1 MPAQVV
7 LGVDIGTSSSKG
19 VLVTFQGHILR
30 SAVRAHSVERPFPGQ
45 VEMSAEIWWQEFV
58 DIATELTLPGDVDVV
73 CVGVSGMGPCVLVTD
88 ELSRPLRPAILYGVD
103 TRATTQIDALNAA
116 IDPAEILDRCG
127 SALSSQAVGPKLAW
141 IRENEP
147 EVFARAKRL
156 YMPSSWLAYKL
167 TGNYVL
173 DYHSASQCTP
183 MFDTRS
189 LSWYLPWATQI
200 APGLE
205 LPPLRWPGEQAG
217 VTAHAAAGID
227 AGVPVITG
235 TIDAW
240 SEALSV
246 GAHNVGD
253 LMLMYG
259 TTMFLINTVKAQIT
273 SASMWGTVGALEGT
287 RSLAGG
293 MATSGAITSWLREL
307 VGSPDYATLL
317 DEAEASGPG
326 ARGLLLLPYF
336 AGERTPIMDPDARGV
351 LAGLTLT
358 HTRGDVYR
366 AVLEAV
372 ALGVRH
378 NIDVMRSAGGVI
390 DRVVAVGGGTQGG
403 LWTQIVTDVTGMK
416 QVIPSKTIGA
426 SYGAALLAAQ
436 LEHDVSIDDWNPPA
450 RVLTPDESTA
460 SDYEDLYRLYLDL
473 YPASR
478 EIVHALAEHAGRAS
492 QHPTTGPAT
501 PIASTAGQPA

>member
-1 MPAQVV
+1 VRTRVV

-19 VLVTFQGHILR
+19 VLVTLEGHILR
-30 SAVRAHSVERPFPGQ
+30 SAARAHSVARPRPGH

-58 DIATELTLPGDVDVV
+58 DIATELNTHGDADVV
-73 CVGVSGMGPCVLVTD
+73 AVGVSGMGPCVLATD
-88 ELSRPLRPAILYGVD
+88 AQSRPLRPAILYGVD
-103 TRATTQIDALNAA
+103 TRATAQIDALNAA
-116 IDPAEILDRCG
+116 LDPAEILDRCG

-141 IRENEP
+141 LREHEP
-147 EVFARAKRL
+147 DSFARARRL

-167 TGNYVL
+167 TGSYVL

-183 MFDTRS
+183 MFDARS
-189 LSWYLPWATQI
+189 LTWYRPWVKLI
-200 APGLE
+200 APGLD

-217 VTAHAAAGID
+217 VTARVVAGIA

-259 TTMFLINTVKAQIT
+259 TTMFLINTVAKPIT
-273 SASMWGTVGALEGT
+273 SDSMWGTVGALEGT
-287 RSLAGG
+287 HCLAGG
-293 MATSGAITSWLREL
+293 MATSGAITRWLREL
-307 VGSPDYATLL
+307 VGSPDFATLIA
-317 DEAEASGPG
+317 EADASGPG
-326 ARGLLLLPYF
+326 ARGLLVLPYF

-351 LAGLTLT
+351 VAGLTLT
-358 HTRGDVYR
+358 HTRGDLYR

-378 NIDVMRSAGGVI
+378 NIDVMRSAGAVI
-390 DRVVAVGGGTQGG
+390 DRVVAVGGGTEGG
-403 LWTQIVTDVTGMK
+403 LWTQIVSDVTGMA

-436 LEHDVSIDDWNPPA
+436 LEHDVCIDDWNPPA
-450 RVLTPDESTA
+450 GVRLPDKSTA
-460 SDYEDLYRLYLDL
+460 SDYDDLYRLYLEM

-478 EIVHALAEHAGRAS
+478 EIIHALAARANR
-492 QHPTTGPAT
+492 PN
-501 PIASTAGQPA
+501 

>member
-1 MPAQVV
+1 MGAQVV

-19 VLVTFQGHILR
+19 VLVTLDGRILR
-30 SAVRAHSVERPFPGQ
+30 SAVRAHSVARPFPGY
-45 VEMSAEIWWQEFV
+45 VEMSAQIWWQEFV
-58 DIATELTLPGDVDVV
+58 DIATELTSPGDADVV
-73 CVGVSGMGPCVLVTD
+73 SVGVSGMGPCVLVTD
-88 ELSRPLRPAILYGVD
+88 EGSRPLRPAILYGVD
-103 TRATTQIDALNAA
+103 TRATAQIDALNAA
-116 IDPAEILDRCG
+116 LDPVQILARCG

-141 IRENEP
+141 LAEHEP
-147 EVFARAKRL
+147 AVFARARRL
-156 YMPSSWLAYKL
+156 YMPSSWLAYQL
-167 TGNYVL
+167 TGGYVL

-189 LSWYLPWATQI
+189 LSWYLPWVDLI
-200 APGLE
+200 APQLD

-217 VTAHAAAGID
+217 VTARAVAGIP

-240 SEALSV
+240 SEALSA

-259 TTMFLINTVKAQIT
+259 TTMFLINTLQAPIT
-273 SASMWGTVGALEGT
+273 SESMWGTVGALVGT

-307 VGSPDYATLL
+307 VGSPDYQSLL
-317 DEAEASGPG
+317 AEAAASGPG
-326 ARGLLLLPYF
+326 ARGLLVLPYF
-336 AGERTPIMDPDARGV
+336 AGERTPIMDPNARGV
-351 LAGLTLT
+351 VAGLTLT
-358 HTRGDVYR
+358 HTRGDLYR

-372 ALGVRH
+372 AFGVRH
-378 NIDVMRSAGGVI
+378 NIDTMRAAGAVI
-390 DRVVAVGGGTQGG
+390 ERVVAVGGGTQGG
-403 LWTQIVTDVTGMK
+403 LWTQIVTDVTGMS

-450 RVLTPDESTA
+450 GVLTPDESTA
-460 SDYEDLYRLYLDL
+460 SAYDDLYRLYLDL

-478 EIVHALAEHAGRAS
+478 EIVHTLAAF
-492 QHPTTGPAT
+492 
-501 PIASTAGQPA
+501 ASTASRRPTAVPDTATTRGAGLHE